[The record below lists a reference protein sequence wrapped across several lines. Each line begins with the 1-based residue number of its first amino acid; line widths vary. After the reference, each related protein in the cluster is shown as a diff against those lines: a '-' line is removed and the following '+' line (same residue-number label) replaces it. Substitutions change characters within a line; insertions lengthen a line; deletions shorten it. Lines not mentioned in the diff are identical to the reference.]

1 MRHFDSVVQAHA
13 MQHKCKLVMQVHLL
27 KKEKTEL
34 PAKVDLVQTKLS
46 RMSDVYISPIYA
58 NEQKCNDISFSI

>member
-34 PAKVDLVQTKLS
+34 PAKVNLVQTKLS
-46 RMSDVYISPIYA
+46 RMSDVFISPIYA

>member
-13 MQHKCKLVMQVHLL
+13 MQHKCKLVMQVHSL

-34 PAKVDLVQTKLS
+34 PTKVNLVQTKLS
-46 RMSDVYISPIYA
+46 RMSEVYISPIYG